1 MMQKCFQLCLALII
15 LVNAS
20 FVVAKDDPS
29 FLLVAAGKGELELV
43 KAMLDSGADPNM
55 TDRKGLTPLMYAARK
70 DKPEIIKL
78 LLARGADIDAKDK
91 SGWSALMVAIKKDH
105 PEMARLLLNNGAN
118 PHIIDPTGWNALN
131 LAAVQGY
138 HEVARALLD
147 YGVDVNARNVD
158 NKTALMMAAKGGNAD
173 TVEVLIDYHA
183 NLTVH
188 DHLGTTA
195 LMYAAREGNVEVIDR
210 FAQYFAK
217 LPEEKH
223 LALVDQEDE
232 SEWTALT
239 WAIKKEQLEAAKAL
253 IDAGA
258 DYNHK
263 DSEGTPLL
271 HLAVNNDDDKM
282 VDLLLSH
289 QVNVKAKDQY
299 GLTALVYALKDKHTE
314 IANKIKAAGGHY

>member
-1 MMQKCFQLCLALII
+1 MQKCMQLCLALVLMMSI
-15 LVNAS
+15 N
-20 FVVAKDDPS
+20 VVWSKDDPS

-70 DKPEIIKL
+70 DEPEVIKV
-78 LLARGADIDAKDK
+78 LLARGADINAKDK

-105 PEMARLLLNNGAN
+105 PEMARLLLDNGAN
-118 PHIIDPTGWNALN
+118 PHIVDPTGWNALN
-131 LAAVQGY
+131 LAAVEGY

-158 NKTALMMAAKGGNAD
+158 KKTALMMAAKGGNAD
-173 TVEVLIDYHA
+173 TVEVLIDFHA

-195 LMYAAREGNVEVIDR
+195 LMYAAREGHVEVINR
-210 FAQYFAK
+210 FAQYFAR
-217 LPEEKH
+217 LPEDKR
-223 LALVDQEDE
+223 LNLVDQEDG

-239 WAIKKEQLEAAKAL
+239 WAVKKEQWEAAKAL

-271 HLAVNNDDDKM
+271 HLAVNNDDDKT
-282 VDLLLSH
+282 VELLLSH

-299 GLTALVYALKDKHTE
+299 GLTALVYALKEKHTA
-314 IANKIKAAGGHY
+314 IAKKIKAAGGHY

>member
-1 MMQKCFQLCLALII
+1 MQKWFKQCLALVM
-15 LVNAS
+15 LLSVSLAWAEEDS
-20 FVVAKDDPS
+20 S
-29 FLLVAAGKGELELV
+29 FLLVASGKGELELV

-70 DKPEIIKL
+70 DEQEVIKL

-105 PEMARLLLNNGAN
+105 PEMARLLLENGAN

-131 LAAVQGY
+131 LAAVEGY
-138 HEVARALLD
+138 HEVARALLE

-158 NKTALMMAAKGGNAD
+158 KKTALMMAAKSGNPE
-173 TVEVLIDYHA
+173 TVAVLIEYHA
-183 NLTVH
+183 NLTVQ

-195 LMYAAREGNVEVIDR
+195 LMYAAREGNVEVINR
-210 FAQYFAK
+210 FADYFAK
-217 LPEEKH
+217 LPEKKH
-223 LALVDQEDE
+223 MALLDQEDG

-239 WAIKKEQLEAAKAL
+239 WAVKKEQWEAAKAL
-253 IDAGA
+253 IEAGA

-271 HLAVNNDDDKM
+271 HIAVNNDDDKT

-299 GLTALVYALKDKHTE
+299 GLTALVYALKEKHTE
-314 IANKIKAAGGHY
+314 IAKKIKAAGGHY